1 MVSTTPTELEQ
12 AIRDAATNPA
22 SASNDAG
29 SVTGRNVDEIIKA
42 DRYLSTKA
50 AAEQPLTRIRI
61 GRIVPPGAC

>member
-1 MVSTTPTELEQ
+1 MSTTPTELEQ

>member
-1 MVSTTPTELEQ
+1 MVTTTPTELEQ

-29 SVTGRNVDEIIKA
+29 SVTSRNVDEIIKA

-50 AAEQPLTRIRI
+50 AAERPLRRIRL
-61 GRIVPPGAC
+61 GRIVPPGSC